1 MADKYGIQFQMVP
14 IDNEAL
20 KASPIPAGGAVLPVF
35 ACPSIPN
42 VAIEVVSVGLVYMG
56 VIPVD
61 ATDAITGTLNFWDAS
76 ADAATALA
84 TAVNLKST
92 NTSLVLKEAFT
103 IWQGTQS
110 MDPGDTLSVP
120 LTITTPDTAGDG
132 GFWTVVYRV
141 KDWNGQ

>member
-1 MADKYGIQFQMVP
+1 MADKYGVQFICVP

-20 KASPIPAGGAVLPVF
+20 KASPVPSGGAVVPVF
-35 ACPSIPN
+35 AVPSVPGQR
-42 VAIEVVSVGLVYMG
+42 IEVLSVSLTYMG
-56 VIPVD
+56 VIPID

-103 IWQGTQS
+103 IWQGCQS
-110 MDPGDTLSVP
+110 MDPGDTLSMP

-132 GFWTVVYRV
+132 GFLTVVFRV
-141 KDWNGQ
+141 KEYSGQ